1 MSRCVFLS
9 SGGDPFLTM
18 FVLKLFKERW
28 HDEVDK
34 FYICYNNH
42 AGVPL
47 EVAQELISRVIEDPK
62 VELIYHKG
70 GIGNGLPITEMAK
83 IAKEDLVMLLEDDGF
98 IFTPGKVNHCF
109 QQVESDL
116 TDALGSPRFSCGQ
129 EIAEALK
136 QKYSLDYTGY
146 GDVGP
151 NFWPNFFFCKRE
163 DLLRTDLDF
172 GSKTF
177 LEGQAYPELR
187 HRMEKTEHGDTFV
200 WGCIQLRDLG
210 LRFQNIPQFHCSPT
224 EVQDKEQRTM
234 NWIGETPYWLHG
246 GSLSTSW
253 NGYLTGNPPDLS
265 NDNAVKE
272 LETRIAWWTICSDV
286 IDGFDAFKVQYK
298 QGIENLLNNHSEF
311 DRKRV
316 DQKISLYRELLKI

>member
-1 MSRCVFLS
+1 MSRAAFLS
-9 SGGDPFLTM
+9 AGGDVFIASM
-18 FVLKLFKERW
+18 VLELWKKYW
-28 HDEVDK
+28 YDEIDHMW
-34 FYICYNNH
+34 ICLNNH
-42 AGVPL
+42 AGTPKEAISEFL
-47 EVAQELISRVIEDPK
+47 AKWSQEPK
-62 VELIYHKG
+62 VRIIFSPQG
-70 GIGNGLPITEMAK
+70 WGNGKPISLMTK
-83 IAKEDLVMLLEDDGF
+83 CSDDDLVMLLEDDGF

-109 QQVESDL
+109 QQIESDL

-136 QKYSLDYTGY
+136 QRYSLDYSGY

-163 DLLRTDLDF
+163 DLLKTDLNF

-177 LEGQAYPELR
+177 LEGQYYPELN
-187 HRMEKTEHGDTFV
+187 HQMEKTEHGDTFV
-200 WGCIQLRDLG
+200 WGCIQLRALG
-210 LRFQNIPQFHCSPT
+210 LRSQNIPQFHCSPT
-224 EVQDKEQRTM
+224 EVQDKDQKTM

-265 NDNAVKE
+265 NDNAIKE

-286 IDGFDAFKVQYK
+286 VDGFDDFKVQYK
-298 QGIENLLNNHSEF
+298 QGIENILNNHSAF

-316 DQKISLYRELLKI
+316 DQKISLYRGLLKV